1 MSQFGVGM
9 VFAWW
14 RFGVDSEI
22 CLGVAMGFVAVW
34 ECWRE
39 GMLVLGNVGVVECWR
54 CGMLALWNVG
64 VVECRYSRTGIAC
77 CVIPRRE

>member
-54 CGMLALWNVG
+54 CGMSLFPDGNSGLQ
-64 VVECRYSRTGIAC
+64 RS
-77 CVIPRRE
+77 VIPVRE

>member
-39 GMLVLGNVGVVECWR
+39 GMLVL
-54 CGMLALWNVG
+54 WNVG

>member
-14 RFGVDSEI
+14 RFGVDGGI
-22 CLGVAMGFVAVW
+22 CLGLAMGFVVVG

-39 GMLVLGNVGVVECWR
+39 GMLGKR
-54 CGMLALWNVG
+54 NVG
-64 VVECRYSRTGIAC
+64 VVECRYSQTGIAVC
-77 CVIPRRE
+77 SGALFPDGNSGLRRSVIPVRE